1 MSRSPVTAAHGFH
14 VIDGRP
20 LFSVNPGLPL
30 GDALEQASNLLESIE
45 RLTVVI
51 GSDCASV
58 DHRRDAFA
66 ASYLAEMAKALVDA
80 CAAGAQ
86 RARGDE

>member
-1 MSRSPVTAAHGFH
+1 MSRHAVTAAHGFH
-14 VIDGRP
+14 AISGRP
-20 LFSVNPGLPL
+20 LFSVSPGLPL
-30 GDALEQASNLLESIE
+30 HDALEQASNLLESIE

-80 CAAGAQ
+80 CAAGAMPT
-86 RARGDE
+86 GGGE

>member
-1 MSRSPVTAAHGFH
+1 MSRPPVTAALGFH
-14 VIDGRP
+14 AISGRH

-30 GDALEQASNLLESIE
+30 HDALEQASNLLEPIE

-51 GSDCASV
+51 GSDCSSV

-80 CAAGAQ
+80 CAAGALGEG
-86 RARGDE
+86 GDE

>member
-1 MSRSPVTAAHGFH
+1 MSRRLVTAAHGFH
-14 VIDGRP
+14 VMDGRP

-30 GDALEQASNLLESIE
+30 HDALEQASNLLESIE

-80 CAAGAQ
+80 CASGSMCP
-86 RARGDE
+86 GGGE